1 MQHGKARLGFGL
13 PVADHV
19 GVRESTGRYKL
30 LLPQVRPPRS
40 AGSREAGRQLK
51 FQIVRGGEHL
61 YPQLLGH
68 RLVISLQ

>member
-1 MQHGKARLGFGL
+1 MQHGKARLGLGL

-19 GVRESTGRYKL
+19 GVRESTGCHQL
-30 LLPQVRPPRS
+30 LLPQVFHRVQPV
-40 AGSREAGRQLK
+40 AETGRQLK

-61 YPQLLGH
+61 SPQLLGH

>member
-13 PVADHV
+13 PVADHI
-19 GVRESTGRYKL
+19 GVRESTGCHQL
-30 LLPQVRPPRS
+30 LLPQVFHRVQPV
-40 AGSREAGRQLK
+40 AETGRQLK

-61 YPQLLGH
+61 PAKLLGH

>member
-1 MQHGKARLGFGL
+1 MQYGKACLGFGL

-30 LLPQVRPPRS
+30 LLPQVFHRVQPV
-40 AGSREAGRQLK
+40 AEAGRQLK

-61 YPQLLGH
+61 SPQLLGH